1 VTAKLTVALCDDHA
15 MLRAGL
21 RRLLGD
27 EADLTVIGESGT
39 AEEAVAMARLDKP
52 DVFVLDVGL
61 PGKNG
66 IEAIR
71 QIREV
76 SPSTR
81 ILVLTMHD
89 DVAYLREAFAAGA
102 SGYLVKRAADVEL
115 VLAVRAVAAGERYV
129 HPSLG
134 AALLEGTSI
143 LPGSSAGSQD
153 QLSQREIEILRLLAV
168 GHTNA
173 EIARSLHLSVRT
185 IETHR
190 AHVQQKLGLRSRAD
204 LARYARERGLL
215 G

>member
-1 VTAKLTVALCDDHA
+1 MTALTVALCDDHA

-27 EADLTVIGESGT
+27 EADLAVIGESGT
-39 AEEAVAMARLDKP
+39 AEEAVAMAQLEKP
-52 DVFVLDVGL
+52 DVFVLDLGL
-61 PGKNG
+61 PGKSG

-81 ILVLTMHD
+81 VLVLTMHD

-134 AALLEGTSI
+134 AALLEGAAMP
-143 LPGSSAGSQD
+143 PGSSAGSQD

-173 EIARSLHLSVRT
+173 EIARNLHLSVRT

-190 AHVQQKLGLRSRAD
+190 AHVQQKLQLRSRAD

>member
-1 VTAKLTVALCDDHA
+1 LTVALCDDHA

-27 EADLTVIGESGT
+27 EADLAVIGESGT
-39 AEEAVAMARLDKP
+39 AEEAVAMARLEKP
-52 DVFVLDVGL
+52 DVFVLDLGL
-61 PGKNG
+61 PGENG
-66 IEAIR
+66 IVAIR

-134 AALLEGTSI
+134 AALLEATSAP
-143 LPGSSAGSQD
+143 PGSSGGSHD

-173 EIARSLHLSVRT
+173 EIARNLHLSIRT

-190 AHVQQKLGLRSRAD
+190 THVQQKLRLRSRAD

>member
-1 VTAKLTVALCDDHA
+1 MTAPLTVALCDDHA

-27 EADLTVIGESGT
+27 EADLAVIGESGT
-39 AEEAVAMARLDKP
+39 AEEAVAMARLEKP

-134 AALLEGTSI
+134 AALLVGTAS
-143 LPGSSAGSQD
+143 PAGSSAGSQD

-173 EIARSLHLSVRT
+173 EIARNLHLSVRT

>member
-1 VTAKLTVALCDDHA
+1 VTAPLTVALCDDHA

-27 EADLTVIGESGT
+27 EADLAVIGESGT
-39 AEEAVAMARLDKP
+39 AEEAVAMARLEKP

-134 AALLEGTSI
+134 AALLVGTAS
-143 LPGSSAGSQD
+143 PAGSSAGSQD

-173 EIARSLHLSVRT
+173 EIARNLHLSVRT